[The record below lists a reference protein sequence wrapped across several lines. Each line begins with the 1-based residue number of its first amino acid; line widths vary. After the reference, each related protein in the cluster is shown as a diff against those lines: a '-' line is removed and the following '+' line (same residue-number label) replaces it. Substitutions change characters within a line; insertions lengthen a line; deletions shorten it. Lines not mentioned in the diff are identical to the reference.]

1 MEVIYN
7 VVFLQILQTRE
18 IYKLFFSVVDKN
30 CFWKILYVRIIKDC
44 MEITNLTHCNVY
56 QVLYHL
62 SYLFPYYLQSCLKM
76 ENNQATIELETEPPK
91 ADTTNL
97 PDDEAQNPVDGY
109 EYQTIH

>member
-56 QVLYHL
+56 QNIQYQFWIIFHIY
-62 SYLFPYYLQSCLKM
+62 SSLKM